1 MAKVLGVGNALVDA
15 LIRLEND
22 QLLNELN
29 LPKGSMTL
37 VDDETKTLIGAK
49 SAHLKKDMASGGSAA
64 NTIHGLAK
72 LNADASFIGSV
83 GKDKTGDFFYNDL
96 QNSKINPLL
105 SRSNTPTG
113 IASTLISKD
122 GERTFGTYLGAAI
135 ELSGENLTPQQFEG
149 FDIMHVE
156 GYLVQNHELLE
167 TILKYA
173 KQAGSKIS
181 VDLASYNVVEANLG
195 FLKEMLEKYVDIVFA
210 NEEEAKAFT
219 GKEPEEALHEISLSV
234 ETAVV
239 KIGSRGSMVKN
250 GETVYTIAPIAVEVT
265 DTTGA
270 GDAYAAGFLFGM
282 MNNLGFEHAGII
294 GTLLASTTIETL
306 GARIKDESWEE
317 ILQKVAALRKV

>member
-1 MAKVLGVGNALVDA
+1 MAKILGIGNALVDL
-15 LIRLEND
+15 LIRLED
-22 QLLNELN
+22 DYLLDELN

-37 VDDETKTLIGAK
+37 VDDDTKTLINEK
-49 SAHLKKDMASGGSAA
+49 SIHLQKDMASGGSAA

-72 LNADASFIGSV
+72 LGADTAFIGSV
-83 GKDKTGDFFYNDL
+83 GNDETGDFFYNDL
-96 QNSKINPLL
+96 QKSDIKPLL
-105 SRSNTPTG
+105 SRSQTPTG

-135 ELSGENLTPQQFEG
+135 ELSGEKLSPQQFEG

-156 GYLVQNHELLE
+156 GYLVQNHDLLE

-181 VDLASYNVVEANLG
+181 VDMASFNVVEANLA
-195 FLKEMLEKYVDIVFA
+195 FFKDMVEKYVDIVFA

-219 GKEPEEALHEISLSV
+219 GKEPEEALDIIAQS
-234 ETAVV
+234 TDIAVV
-239 KIGSRGSMVKN
+239 KIGGRGSLVKT
-250 GETVYTIAPIAVEVT
+250 GDKVFTIDPIPVQVT

-282 MNNLGFEHAGII
+282 SNGLGYNNAGYI
-294 GTLLASTTIETL
+294 GSLLASITIETH
-306 GARIKDESWEE
+306 GARIKDERWEE
-317 ILQKVAALRKV
+317 ILQKVAKLRKV